1 MNAFRADDPGFN
13 KSVLNKRKE
22 MHDSWDY
29 RVVNT
34 ITFDNARREFQ
45 QSIAIQPGSLI
56 V

>member
-1 MNAFRADDPGFN
+1 MHSADDPGFN
-13 KSVLNKRKE
+13 NGVLNRRKE

-34 ITFDNARREFQ
+34 IAFDNARREFP
-45 QSIAIQPGSLI
+45 QSIAIQPGPLI